1 LVFGDC
7 ELDTERVELRR
18 AGRPVH
24 VERQVFEVLAYLIT
38 HRDRV
43 VMKSELLD
51 RVWGDRFV
59 SESTLTSRVKEA
71 RRAIGDDGASQRF
84 IRTVHGR
91 GYQFI
96 ADTDDASGAAPVPR
110 PLPPE
115 ERQQIGFCTAPDG
128 VRLAYAISGSG
139 PPLVKAANWFS
150 HLDEDWLSPVW
161 RPWLQALGRER
172 TLVRYDERGCGMS
185 DWAVER
191 FEFDAWVEDLELVV
205 DSVGLD
211 SFPLVGLSQGGAVAI
226 AYAVRHPDRVT
237 KLVLVGAYARGRML
251 RALSDEERR
260 EVAIDLELARIGWRR
275 DDEAFRQ
282 VFSSQFLPDG
292 PPELWHAFNDLQRR
306 TTSPDNAARFLE
318 TFSTI
323 DVSGIAPRV
332 QCPTLILH
340 GRHDLRQPLECARE
354 LASLVPG
361 SRLVPLD
368 TRNHILSEHEPAW
381 SVMLQELGDFL
392 GAG

>member
-1 LVFGDC
+1 LVFGEC

-59 SESTLTSRVKEA
+59 SESTLTSRIKEV
-71 RRAIGDDGASQRF
+71 RRAIGDDGAAQRF

-96 ADTDDASGAAPVPR
+96 ADTDEASGPGPAAR

-115 ERQQIGFCTAPDG
+115 ERQQIRFCTAPDG
-128 VRLAYAISGSG
+128 VRLAFATSGSG

-161 RPWLQALGRER
+161 RPWLQALGRAR
-172 TLVRYDERGCGMS
+172 TLVRYDERGCGLS
-185 DWAVER
+185 DWEVQR

-211 SFPLVGLSQGGAVAI
+211 RFPLVGLSQGGAVAI

-251 RALSDEERR
+251 RARNDEERR

-275 DDEAFRQ
+275 DDDAFRQ
-282 VFSSQFLPDG
+282 VFSSQFLPDAS
-292 PPELWHAFNDLQRR
+292 PELWHAFNDLQRR

-323 DVSGIAPRV
+323 DVAGIAPLVR
-332 QCPTLILH
+332 CPTLILH

-354 LASLVPG
+354 LASLVPD
-361 SRLVPLD
+361 SRLVTLG
-368 TRNHILSEHEPAW
+368 TRNHILTEGEPAW
-381 SVMLQELGDFL
+381 SVMLQELEDFL
-392 GAG
+392 VN